1 MPIKGI
7 VVCTCGQAEAS
18 LGILIAGQV
27 LKPSLKF
34 AANSEPQGPDKK
46 RLLNP
51 KPDLNSEPSTLASI
65 QGQRHYGNG
74 GDPQRLGLMDG
85 RKKDGPDPKVAC
97 RPALRR

>member
-7 VVCTCGQAEAS
+7 VVCTCGQTEAW
-18 LGILIAGQV
+18 LGALIAGQV

-34 AANSEPQGPDKK
+34 AANSETQGPDKK

-51 KPDLNSEPSTLASI
+51 KPDLNPESSALASI

-74 GDPQRLGLMDG
+74 GDPQRLGLKDG
-85 RKKDGPDPKVAC
+85 REKDV
-97 RPALRR
+97 